1 MDLQLFGG
9 LFGGKGGGTQVITQQ
24 ASVPEASAD
33 EKELQKMLNMYV
45 KEQLPVAM
53 ALQQKGANMILN
65 NPGIVPVDYSR
76 MGIDAA
82 ENAVKL
88 QQQLD
93 GLRQGSNTAAQN
105 YQHAFLNQADTANK
119 DLVNIRNAS
128 NRTTGALT
136 GGLGLLSGES
146 ANTAR
151 NMARAY
157 GDTANI
163 TNRALGN
170 NLANTMRLSQGTANE
185 LQQVGQQNARDNT
198 DLINQLR
205 GATGVTNSMLGQAYN
220 NYGDNAGAT
229 ANRLNQYERGQQ
241 NNAFL
246 ENKSKVIN
254 DQLKSTLGNAV
265 NNLAQ
270 RGVLN
275 SSVANRVFEN
285 VADNVADS
293 MNRSYNQDLGL
304 QANLANQA
312 NQARQQGQQLQDAAM
327 MRQMGNVDNFVN
339 RAYAMGN
346 QDYGQQLQNALQ
358 RHQILNQGLGQAANL
373 TQQMNQNAMNALG
386 QQQNIYNQNLANQGN
401 YFNALSNQLNH
412 NIGLQAG
419 LAGQMGANNQQAL
432 MNGSRMFNQNVSNQ
446 ANLINQANGLRMAP
460 MQTMN
465 AAQNASMDMPGKLFA
480 LSTGQTVPASNIW
493 QTMINNRY
501 RMATPESTSVTQD
514 DSGSNFWGSLGSAA
528 IMAFCVAEGSH
539 IYVPSG
545 YKRIEE
551 VKQGDAVI
559 TDNHL
564 DTARVTATT
573 GPHKE
578 RIISIQTAH
587 FTCELTKTQPVM
599 CNDKWKLA
607 GAVRPGEYIL
617 TVDGYE
623 EVESIK
629 TAGEAN
635 VYDLKVDGKNR
646 SYIANGIVMKAGEN
660 EWA

>member
-1 MDLQLFGG
+1 MDLQLFK
-9 LFGGKGGGTQVITQQ
+9 KGNETQVITQE
-24 ASVPEASAD
+24 AHVPEASPE
-33 EKELQKMLNMYV
+33 EKERYQMMNAYIRQQM
-45 KEQLPVAM
+45 PTAM
-53 ALQQKGANMILN
+53 ALQQKGANMLLS
-65 NPGIVPVDYSR
+65 NPGVVPVDYTR
-76 MGIDAA
+76 IGEEATRKA
-82 ENAVKL
+82 KEL
-88 QQQLD
+88 QGDLD
-93 GLRQGSNTAAQN
+93 GIRANANSGAAK
-105 YQHAFLNQADTANK
+105 YQQAFHEQADTTNRDLAN
-119 DLVNIRNAS
+119 VRNMS
-128 NRTTGALT
+128 NQATGALT

-157 GDTANI
+157 GDTVNT

-170 NLANTMRLSQGTANE
+170 NLADTMKLSQNTANE

-220 NYGDNAGAT
+220 NYGYNAGTT
-229 ANRLNQYERGQQ
+229 ANRLNQYEQGQQ

-339 RAYAMGN
+339 RAYTMGN

-386 QQQNIYNQNLANQGN
+386 QQQNVYNQNLANQGN

-432 MNGSRMFNQNVSNQ
+432 ASAAQMFNQNISNQ
-446 ANLINQANGLRMAP
+446 ANLIDQANALRMAP

-465 AAQNASMDMPGKLFA
+465 AVQNASIDIPGKI
-480 LSTGQTVPASNIW
+480 LSLATGQSAPNTDAW

-501 RMATPESTSVTQD
+501 RMANPENMHVAQTQ
-514 DSGSNFWGSLGSAA
+514 GGGGGFFNGLGSALVG
-528 IMAFCVAEGSH
+528 AFCVAENSY

-607 GAVRPGEYIL
+607 GAVKPGEYIL

-623 EVESIK
+623 EVEAIK